1 LIWTIQEKRKEKG
14 RYKFTLKGPASK
26 MSVSKILFLNI
37 IVKGLQIYCLNFKMK
52 HFLNK
57 IKINIL
63 VDYKKK
69 QK

>member
-1 LIWTIQEKRKEKG
+1 ML
-14 RYKFTLKGPASK
+14 
-26 MSVSKILFLNI
+26 VSKVLFLNI

-52 HFLNK
+52 HFFNK